1 MEDVCMWVC
10 MFVCV
15 CVCEGMSALEKITF
29 IIFFICNCA
38 CVDNHFLPFRLLVKL
53 FSDIVYGTQILFCL
67 YSESLS
73 YSGCL
78 LDVGVLTGLETT
90 KFDFVPFKKNKNLDV
105 PIHWCTSKNSL
116 MPLRLPSIMTF
127 HLFLSFFLS
136 HTSILQPQL
145 TSCTDKNIFVYK
157 DDYLSENYFHSFSYS
172 KLSLSSFEDP
182 ETVQ

>member
-1 MEDVCMWVC
+1 MWVC

-105 PIHWCTSKNSL
+105 PIH
-116 MPLRLPSIMTF
+116 
-127 HLFLSFFLS
+127 
-136 HTSILQPQL
+136 
-145 TSCTDKNIFVYK
+145 
-157 DDYLSENYFHSFSYS
+157 
-172 KLSLSSFEDP
+172 
-182 ETVQ
+182 